1 MNDVIGQIIDELGL
15 DRLDT
20 YSRSYIS
27 EHTSFTDMV
36 RELVSGD
43 TSVFEALGRL
53 IRDSVTAELMQ
64 TKEYIAGML
73 IFLLVAAMFNRMINS
88 KNSYLNSVSF
98 LMVYGALM
106 LILME
111 SFTRIEALVTSTI
124 DGLIGF
130 MNMMI
135 PVYAST
141 LVLTGN
147 ISTGSAYYIFSFGCL
162 YIIEWIAKLVL
173 VPATQTFLF
182 LILINNMFEEDSLS
196 KLAELLE
203 KIIRFLLKLST
214 AAVFGMGVVQRMV
227 MAAKDDVTN
236 SLALKTIKVIP
247 GIGNAVSATGE
258 TLLSCGVLIKN
269 CVGVVGVI
277 VVISIVLSP
286 IIKLI
291 VFILGYKL
299 TSAIVQ
305 PVSDKRIVEGVNG
318 TARAGELFFG
328 ILCNMAVIF
337 IITVSIVC
345 AGVL

>member
-1 MNDVIGQIIDELGL
+1 MNDIIDQIIDELGL
-15 DRLDT
+15 DKLDS
-20 YSRSYIS
+20 YSQSYIS
-27 EHTSFTDMV
+27 EHTGFTDMV

-43 TSVFEALGRL
+43 TSVFEALGRQ
-53 IRDSVTAELMQ
+53 IRDAVTAELMQ

-162 YIIEWIAKLVL
+162 YIIEWITKLVL

-277 VVISIVLSP
+277 IVISIVLSP

-299 TSAIVQ
+299 ISAIVQ
-305 PVSDKRIVEGVNG
+305 PVADKRIVEGVNG

>member
-1 MNDVIGQIIDELGL
+1 MNDIIGQIIDELGL
-15 DRLDT
+15 DKLDS
-20 YSRSYIS
+20 YSQSYIS
-27 EHTSFTDMV
+27 EHTGFTDMV

-43 TSVFEALGRL
+43 TSVFEALGRQ
-53 IRDSVTAELMQ
+53 IRDAVTTEFMQ

-111 SFTRIEALVTSTI
+111 SFTRVEALVTSTI

-130 MNMMI
+130 MNVMI

-162 YIIEWIAKLVL
+162 YIIEWITKLVL

-277 VVISIVLSP
+277 IVISIVLSP

-299 TSAIVQ
+299 ISAIVQ
-305 PVSDKRIVEGVNG
+305 PVADKRIVEGVNG

>member
-1 MNDVIGQIIDELGL
+1 M
-15 DRLDT
+15 
-20 YSRSYIS
+20 
-27 EHTSFTDMV
+27 
-36 RELVSGD
+36 
-43 TSVFEALGRL
+43 
-53 IRDSVTAELMQ
+53 
-64 TKEYIAGML
+64 
-73 IFLLVAAMFNRMINS
+73 
-88 KNSYLNSVSF
+88 
-98 LMVYGALM
+98 
-106 LILME
+106 
-111 SFTRIEALVTSTI
+111 
-124 DGLIGF
+124 
-130 MNMMI
+130 
-135 PVYAST
+135 
-141 LVLTGN
+141 
-147 ISTGSAYYIFSFGCL
+147 
-162 YIIEWIAKLVL
+162 L

-277 VVISIVLSP
+277 IVISIVLSP

-299 TSAIVQ
+299 ISAIVQ
-305 PVSDKRIVEGVNG
+305 PVADKRIVEGVNG